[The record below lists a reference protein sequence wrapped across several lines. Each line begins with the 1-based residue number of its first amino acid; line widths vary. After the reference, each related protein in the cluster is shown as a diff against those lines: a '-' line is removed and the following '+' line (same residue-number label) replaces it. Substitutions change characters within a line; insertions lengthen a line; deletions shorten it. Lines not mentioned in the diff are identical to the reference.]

1 MTSPIRLSEVIDL
14 LATPEEAAEYE
25 TVRYAAGPIL
35 VYILGA
41 SMPETASE
49 RDYRRCCNL
58 QDRIWSRAL
67 PYLLSGDWIATGF
80 RKGGIEPVKISP
92 ALWPYLQCAFHSGE
106 VSARDIPDVEFF
118 AVTIVRAAVPAT
130 RLHSATASVRQ
141 KLVKWIEEQARANR
155 GPVKKTD
162 LQAEARLVF
171 GAANV
176 SDNLFADAWRAAV
189 VPAGFR
195 QIGRPKA

>member
-25 TVRYAAGPIL
+25 AVRYAEGPIL
-35 VYILGA
+35 VYILG
-41 SMPETASE
+41 SPMPETAYE
-49 RDYRRCCNL
+49 RDHRRCRDL
-58 QDRIWSRAL
+58 QNRIWSRAL
-67 PYLLSGDWIATGF
+67 PHLLRGEWSATGF
-80 RKGGIEPVKISP
+80 RKGGVEPVKISP
-92 ALWPYLQCAFHSGE
+92 ALWPYLHCAFHSDE

-118 AVTIVRAAVPAT
+118 AVTIVRDADRAVRPQ
-130 RLHSATASVRQ
+130 SATASMRQ
-141 KLVKWIEEQARANR
+141 KLVKWIEEQAQAGR
-155 GPVKKTD
+155 GPVKKID

-176 SDNLFADAWRAAV
+176 SDNLFADSWRAV
-189 VPAGFR
+189 DVPAGFR